1 VTQERAARRLWP
13 GVGVAHAKETHV
25 IKMHFQLLFCSG
37 LPKSFFPGKGFV
49 AGGDGGAVWV
59 DILGKGAV

>member
-1 VTQERAARRLWP
+1 MM
-13 GVGVAHAKETHV
+13 HAKSIPSLKTFPINE
-25 IKMHFQLLFCSG
+25 
-37 LPKSFFPGKGFV
+37 SFFPGKGFV